1 MKRLFFADLSVKR
14 KLITIIMLTNVA
26 ALIVASLF
34 FTVNEILSLRD
45 AMIRNHSVLAKVIGA
60 NTMASLTFLDP
71 ESAKRTLNG
80 LTVEPHVTAAV
91 VYDKQGKVF
100 ASYTRHDVTD
110 FEPPPVHSPDAQ
122 FSTTHLDLYEAIID
136 NQSKNIGAIYIQ
148 SDLQSI
154 YNLLFNFAG
163 TLTLILLVTSA
174 LSFFVST
181 NLVAIISTP
190 ILQLADTAKAVTKQ
204 EDYSIRAQRYGGDE
218 IGMLVDAFNRMLA
231 QIQERDGILAK
242 HRGHLEELVYARTQE
257 LSNTNKTL
265 EKTVIDLKK
274 AKEVAEI
281 ANRAKGE
288 FLANMS
294 HEIRTPMNA
303 VIGMTGFLLETK
315 LTTEQQDFV
324 ETVHN
329 SGETLLALIN
339 DILDFSKMD
348 ANKLELDE
356 HSFNVRACIES
367 ALDIVAAKAAEKNL
381 ELIFSLENCA
391 VSDVIG
397 DIARLRQILV
407 NLLNNGVKFTEQ
419 GEVLITLST
428 RLLSNRKVELHF
440 AVKDTGIGIAHD
452 RLDRLFKPFSQVD
465 TSTTRRYGG
474 TGLGLA
480 ISKRL
485 CELMQGHLW
494 VESEPGQGSTFH
506 FTVITGISDERSDSH
521 LLDAHADLSGK
532 QVLLVDDNLTNLQI
546 LSRQLESWGMR
557 PVTASSAAMALE
569 KLAISQPFELAILD
583 MQMPDVDG
591 VMLAQQIREQYS
603 KSLPLIMLTSLGLSS
618 HSPLFAAHLTKP
630 VRATHLFECLMQ
642 VFSLAAAQQNAVTT
656 FKATARPLAALPAPE
671 ASLLRLLLVEDNVT
685 NQKVALLTLKRLG
698 YQADVA
704 FNGLE
709 AVAAVANKDYEI
721 ILMDVQMPE
730 MDGMEATAEIRKMRT
745 DPVTRPY
752 IIAMTAH
759 AMQGYREKCLAAGM
773 DDYVSKPVDV
783 GALTAALQR
792 GITQKSLTTLAH
804 PAPLPSAPTA
814 AMPAPAAV
822 SPQPSSRLIHELRQ
836 TLDSLTDGETEI
848 IRELIDA
855 YLDGGKTLITQM
867 QAAADQQDAR
877 QVEHPAHSLKSS
889 SAGLGAIHFSQL
901 CKVLE
906 HQGRANDATALTE
919 RVREAIAE
927 YQRVSE
933 ALIVIRDGLS
943 VPTITPSTPSPT
955 VNEAAIDAAA
965 VQALSVHMH
974 DTLCNLLG
982 GEEPEIMQDLLK
994 TYQITA
1000 DKLLADLISAE
1011 QQADLAGLNRAAH
1024 TLKSSSANMGAV
1036 LLAEYSRALELQAKD
1051 GDKQAAL
1058 GSLAQLKQE
1067 YRLVKAALAQLLGAP
1082 ATEPVPDTVQNPQAP
1097 AAPDSAS
1104 PAASGAEDFALSVP
1118 DAHRITLLVVD
1129 DQPYDT
1135 LLTSN
1140 YLREEGYRVV
1150 IAHSGEEAL
1159 SQLRESNPDVVLSD
1173 VLMPGMDGFEVCRR
1187 IKTNPDSVLT
1197 PVILITALEERADRI
1212 TGIKAGADEFLSKP
1226 INREELL
1233 ARVRSLLRY
1242 QQARRALE
1250 EARQGQFKQ
1259 MFKRYMSPALVDEIL
1274 THPEK
1279 AEQALTDR
1287 QARQDAVVLFADL
1300 RNFTALS
1307 ESLQPLQVV
1316 RLLNEFFSVL
1326 TEVAYRYEGTIFN
1339 MAGDS
1344 MLIGFG
1350 VPFQQAD
1357 ATLRAVRAAIDMQT
1371 EFSKVRKSW
1380 QSFYTGQTGLG
1391 IGINKGE
1398 MIVGNVGSAS
1408 YMNYTVIGDTVNVA
1422 ARLMGLASAGEIVL
1436 SSPVYQALGD
1446 EAAAYPIYQQAPVQ
1460 LKGKAQPQS
1469 VYKLTLAL

>member
-14 KLITIIMLTNVA
+14 KLIVIIMLTNVA
-26 ALIVASLF
+26 VLVAASIF
-34 FTVNEILSLRD
+34 FTFNEIFSQRQ

-60 NTMASLTFLDP
+60 NTMASLTFLESD
-71 ESAKRTLNG
+71 SAKRTLDG

-91 VYDKQGKVF
+91 VYDKRGEVF
-100 ASYTRHDVTD
+100 ASYTRHDVHD
-110 FEPPPVHSPDAQ
+110 FKPPPAQSPRAE
-122 FSTTHLDLYEAIID
+122 FSTTHLDLYEAIVD

-154 YNLLFNFAG
+154 YSLLLNFAG
-163 TLTLILLVTSA
+163 TLILFLFITSVLSFLVSTHLVT
-174 LSFFVST
+174 
-181 NLVAIISTP
+181 IISTP

-204 EDYSIRAQRYGGDE
+204 EDYSIRAQRYGDDE

-231 QIQERDGILAK
+231 QIQERDGMLAK
-242 HRGHLEELVYARTQE
+242 HREHLEELVSARTQE
-257 LSNTNKTL
+257 LSNTNQTL
-265 EKTVIDLKK
+265 EKTVVDLKQ
-274 AKEVAEI
+274 AKEVAEV

-303 VIGMTGFLLETK
+303 VIGMTGFLLETEM
-315 LTTEQQDFV
+315 TAEQQDFV

-356 HSFNVRACIES
+356 HSFNIRACIES
-367 ALDIVAAKAAEKNL
+367 ALDIVAARAVEKNL
-381 ELIFSLENCA
+381 ELIFSLENCV
-391 VSDVIG
+391 VSDVVG

-407 NLLNNGVKFTEQ
+407 NLLNNAIKFTEQ

-428 RLLSNRKVELHF
+428 HLLGDRKVELHF

-452 RLDRLFKPFSQVD
+452 RMDRLFKPFSQVD

-494 VESEPGQGSTFH
+494 VESELGQGSTFH
-506 FTVITGISDERSDSH
+506 FTVITGISNERSDSH
-521 LLDAHADLSGK
+521 LLNAHADLSGK
-532 QVLLVDDNLTNLQI
+532 QVLLVDDNATNLKI
-546 LSRQLESWGMR
+546 LSRQLESWGVR
-557 PVTASSAAMALE
+557 PVTANSAAMALE
-569 KLAISQPFELAILD
+569 KLAVSQAFELAILD

-591 VMLAQQIREQYS
+591 VMLAKQIREQYS

-618 HSPLFAAHLTKP
+618 HSTLFAAYLTKP
-630 VRATHLFECLMQ
+630 VRASHLFDCLVQ
-642 VFSLAAAQQNAVTT
+642 VFSSPAAQQNMVTT
-656 FKATARPLAALPAPE
+656 FKVVTARPLASLPTAE
-671 ASLLRLLLVEDNVT
+671 ASLLRLLLVEDNIT

-698 YQADVA
+698 YQANVA
-704 FNGLE
+704 SNGLE
-709 AVAAVANKDYEI
+709 AVSAVAGQDYDI

-730 MDGMEATAEIRKMRT
+730 MDGMEATAEIRKMRQ
-745 DPVTRPY
+745 DPATRPY

-773 DDYVSKPVDV
+773 DDYVSKPIDIE
-783 GALTAALQR
+783 ALIAALQR
-792 GITQKSLTTLAH
+792 GITQKSLVALAH

-814 AMPAPAAV
+814 ATPSLT

-836 TLDSLTDGETEI
+836 TLDSLTDGETDI

-855 YLDGGKTLITQM
+855 YLDGGKTLIAQM
-867 QAAADQQDAR
+867 QAAVDHQDAR

-906 HQGRANDATALTE
+906 YQGRANDATALTE
-919 RVREAIAE
+919 RVYEAITE
-927 YQRVSE
+927 YQRVSG
-933 ALIVIRDGLS
+933 ALIAIRDGLS
-943 VPTITPSTPSPT
+943 VPTITPETPSPT
-955 VNEAAIDAAA
+955 VNEDIDAAA

-974 DTLCNLLG
+974 DTLCTLLG
-982 GEEPEIMQDLLK
+982 GKEPEIMQDLLK
-994 TYQITA
+994 TYQTTA
-1000 DKLLADLISAE
+1000 DKLLDDLISAE
-1011 QQADLAGLNRAAH
+1011 QQVDLTGLNRAAH
-1024 TLKSSSANMGAV
+1024 TLKSSSANMGAAV
-1036 LLAEYSRALELQAKD
+1036 LAEYSRDLELQAKD

-1058 GSLAQLKQE
+1058 GSLMQLKQE
-1067 YRLVKAALAQLLGAP
+1067 YRLVQAALAQLLDTPSVASVPEIIQSTQPP
-1082 ATEPVPDTVQNPQAP
+1082 AD
-1097 AAPDSAS
+1097 PDSAS
-1104 PAASGAEDFALSVP
+1104 PVSSDGDGFALSVP

-1135 LLTSN
+1135 RLTSK
-1140 YLREEGYRVV
+1140 YLREEGYQVV

-1159 SQLRESNPDVVLSD
+1159 SQLRESSPDVVLLD

-1242 QQARRALE
+1242 QQARHALE
-1250 EARQGQFKQ
+1250 ETRQSQFKQ

-1287 QARQDAVVLFADL
+1287 QARQEAVVLFADL

-1350 VPFQQAD
+1350 VPFQQSD

-1380 QSFYTGQTGLG
+1380 ESFYTGQTGLG

-1422 ARLMGLASAGEIVL
+1422 ARLMGLAGAGEIVL
-1436 SSPVYQALGD
+1436 SSPVYQALG
-1446 EAAAYPIYQQAPVQ
+1446 EETAAYPIYQQAPVQ

-1469 VYKLTLAL
+1469 VYKLVLVL